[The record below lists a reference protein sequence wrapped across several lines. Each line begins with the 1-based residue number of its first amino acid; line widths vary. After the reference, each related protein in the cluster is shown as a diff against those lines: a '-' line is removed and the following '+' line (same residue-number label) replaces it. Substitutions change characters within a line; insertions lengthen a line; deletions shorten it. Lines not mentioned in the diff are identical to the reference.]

1 MDQAKLIDTL
11 RIPELKRGTLAVEL
25 TPKALQEWREGLPL
39 ANLQETTRQVF
50 TLLRDAN
57 RLQLPDKGRLLLLEA
72 LGPQI
77 DYISGALTK
86 GAQGHAH
93 PLPEKVTKLVQ
104 LNQELLAE
112 AAIAYK
118 IVARGLLGKR
128 FMFGGSGQRQ
138 LVVAL
143 QAVLHYFGR
152 IVLESYRTYVP
163 FPEGLWGE
171 IHATY
176 LLAESRKL
184 NHQKSDDF
192 SEGWRMTISDSYKR
206 LMLVALASPY
216 HFERGTIDLLYLR
229 LSEWSSSCHLR
240 PYGHLPEDQ
249 VHIVIRLDGSM
260 PPSFKVLE
268 GDDDTDWAQVRLL
281 DAGELLA
288 IIEDEI
294 ERQKDGPAKKAKRT
308 DEMPHLPTTTLQ
320 MLHESWSGPTTRAE
334 TRYQGEVQVQVAIG
348 LNAAHYF
355 LTHGHGS
362 ANHMVAPG
370 PQLEVPEDVQ
380 ELSLEV
386 AERALDMQD
395 GELVSTAEQKRDK
408 IADMLLPQAAAAA
421 WTENRRVEP
430 PRSFACRTHDFSASG
445 CQLVC
450 SKASELTISVGDLL
464 CIGFDD
470 TESGRWKIGTA
481 RWIRQRSGQETQ
493 VGVRILANEGRGVK
507 AGVCDESGYVG
518 DISDCI
524 LLPGKEGVTLLT
536 PRMPF
541 ALDKM
546 VYMLDG
552 DEEHF
557 IRLGENAETSSRF
570 GRFEFRPCTKREIDR
585 IQAERNKPVARLS
598 KAQLEAMERGENV
611 QDILNES
618 GAWEGMRHDW

>member
-1 MDQAKLIDTL
+1 MDHAKLIETL

-25 TPKALQEWREGLPL
+25 TPKALQEWRDGLPL

-50 TLLRDAN
+50 TMLRDAN
-57 RLQLPDKGRLLLLEA
+57 RLQLPEKGRLLLLEA
-72 LGPQI
+72 LEPQI
-77 DYISGALTK
+77 EYISGALTK

-93 PLPEKVTKLVQ
+93 PLPEKVTKLVK

-128 FMFGGSGQRQ
+128 FMFGGGGQRQ
-138 LVVAL
+138 LVTAL

-176 LLAESRKL
+176 ALAEARKL
-184 NHQKSDDF
+184 DQQKSDDF
-192 SEGWRMTISDSYKR
+192 SEGWRMTIGDSYKR

-216 HFERGTIDLLYLR
+216 HFERGTIDLLHRR
-229 LSEWSSSCHLR
+229 LSEWSSACHLLQYAGA
-240 PYGHLPEDQ
+240 PSDQ
-249 VHIVIRLDGSM
+249 LHIVIRLDGSA

-268 GDDDTDWAQVRLL
+268 GDDVAEPTQVRVL
-281 DAGELLA
+281 DATALVA
-288 IIEDEI
+288 ILEDEI
-294 ERQKDGPAKKAKRT
+294 ERQKDGPAKPKR
-308 DEMPHLPTTTLQ
+308 DDDMPHLQTTTLQ
-320 MLHESWSGPTTRAE
+320 MLLESWSGPTTRAE

-362 ANHMVAPG
+362 ADHMVAPG
-370 PQLEVPEDVQ
+370 LEVEVPEDVQ

-386 AERALDMQD
+386 AERALEMNE
-395 GELVSTAEQKRDK
+395 GELVSTTEQKRDK

-421 WTENRRVEP
+421 WTDYRRAEP
-430 PRSFACRTHDFSASG
+430 PRSYACRTQDFSASG
-445 CQLVC
+445 CQLLC
-450 SKASELTISVGDLL
+450 AKESELTISVGDLL

-470 TESGRWKIGTA
+470 TTSGRWKVGTA

-507 AGVCDESGYVG
+507 AGVCDETGYVG

-570 GRFEFRPCTKREIDR
+570 ARFDFRPCTQKEIDR

-598 KAQLEAMERGENV
+598 KEQLEAMERGENV

>member
-1 MDQAKLIDTL
+1 MDHAKLIETL

-25 TPKALQEWREGLPL
+25 TPKALQEWRDGLPL

-50 TLLRDAN
+50 TMLRDAN
-57 RLQLPDKGRLLLLEA
+57 RLQLPEKGRLLLLEA
-72 LGPQI
+72 LEPQI
-77 DYISGALTK
+77 EYISGALTK

-93 PLPEKVTKLVQ
+93 PLPEKVTKLVK

-128 FMFGGSGQRQ
+128 FMFGGGGQRQ
-138 LVVAL
+138 LVTAL

-176 LLAESRKL
+176 ALAEARKL
-184 NHQKSDDF
+184 DQQKSDDF
-192 SEGWRMTISDSYKR
+192 SEGWRMTIGDSYKR

-216 HFERGTIDLLYLR
+216 HFERGTIDLLHRR
-229 LSEWSSSCHLR
+229 LSEWSSACHLLQYAGA
-240 PYGHLPEDQ
+240 PSDQ
-249 VHIVIRLDGSM
+249 LHIVIRLDGSA

-268 GDDDTDWAQVRLL
+268 GDDVAEPTQVRVL
-281 DAGELLA
+281 DANALVA
-288 IIEDEI
+288 ILEDEI
-294 ERQKDGPAKKAKRT
+294 ERQKDGPAKPKR
-308 DEMPHLPTTTLQ
+308 DDDMPHLQTTTLQ
-320 MLHESWSGPTTRAE
+320 MLLESWSGPTTRAE

-362 ANHMVAPG
+362 ADHMVAPG
-370 PQLEVPEDVQ
+370 LEVEVPADVQ

-386 AERALDMQD
+386 AERALEMNE
-395 GELVSTAEQKRDK
+395 GELVSTTEQKRDK

-421 WTENRRVEP
+421 WTDYRRAEP
-430 PRSFACRTHDFSASG
+430 PRSYACRTQDFSASG
-445 CQLVC
+445 CQLLC
-450 SKASELTISVGDLL
+450 AKESELTISVGDLL

-470 TESGRWKIGTA
+470 TTSGRWKVGTA

-507 AGVCDESGYVG
+507 AGVCDETGYVG

-570 GRFEFRPCTKREIDR
+570 ARFDFRPCTQKEIDR

-598 KAQLEAMERGENV
+598 KEQLEAMERGENV

>member
-1 MDQAKLIDTL
+1 
-11 RIPELKRGTLAVEL
+11 
-25 TPKALQEWREGLPL
+25 
-39 ANLQETTRQVF
+39 
-50 TLLRDAN
+50 
-57 RLQLPDKGRLLLLEA
+57 
-72 LGPQI
+72 
-77 DYISGALTK
+77 
-86 GAQGHAH
+86 
-93 PLPEKVTKLVQ
+93 
-104 LNQELLAE
+104 
-112 AAIAYK
+112 
-118 IVARGLLGKR
+118 
-128 FMFGGSGQRQ
+128 
-138 LVVAL
+138 
-143 QAVLHYFGR
+143 
-152 IVLESYRTYVP
+152 
-163 FPEGLWGE
+163 
-171 IHATY
+171 
-176 LLAESRKL
+176 
-184 NHQKSDDF
+184 
-192 SEGWRMTISDSYKR
+192 MTIGDSYKR

-229 LSEWSSSCHLR
+229 LSEWSSACHLLQYAGA
-240 PYGHLPEDQ
+240 PSDQ
-249 VHIVIRLDGSM
+249 LHIVIRLDGSA

-268 GDDDTDWAQVRLL
+268 GDDVAEPTQVRVL
-281 DAGELLA
+281 DATALVA
-288 IIEDEI
+288 ILEDEI
-294 ERQKDGPAKKAKRT
+294 ERQKDGPAKPKR
-308 DEMPHLPTTTLQ
+308 DDDMPHLQTTTLQ
-320 MLHESWSGPTTRAE
+320 MLLESWSGPTTRAE

-362 ANHMVAPG
+362 ADHMVAPG
-370 PQLEVPEDVQ
+370 LEVEVPEDVQ

-386 AERALDMQD
+386 AERALEMNE
-395 GELVSTAEQKRDK
+395 GELVSTTEQKRDK

-421 WTENRRVEP
+421 WTDYRRAEP
-430 PRSFACRTHDFSASG
+430 PRSYACRTQDFSASG
-445 CQLVC
+445 CQLLC
-450 SKASELTISVGDLL
+450 AKESELTISVGDLL

-470 TESGRWKIGTA
+470 TTSGRWKVGTA

-507 AGVCDESGYVG
+507 AGVCDETGYVG

-570 GRFEFRPCTKREIDR
+570 ARFDFRPCTQKEIDR

-598 KAQLEAMERGENV
+598 KKQLEAMERGENV